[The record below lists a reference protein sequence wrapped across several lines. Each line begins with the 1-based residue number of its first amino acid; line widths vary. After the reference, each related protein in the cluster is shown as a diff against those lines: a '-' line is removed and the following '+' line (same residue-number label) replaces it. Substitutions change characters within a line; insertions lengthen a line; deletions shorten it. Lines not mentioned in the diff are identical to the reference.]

1 MSRIAEFFIVLL
13 FCNFGVMAQSSTKS
27 EQEQQLMSA
36 DQAIHEIFGDN
47 IQTLSDT
54 IFLPQRTRDSL
65 STQLHRGFEDSSF
78 LAWQVYSNSSQ
89 ELTGF
94 AIQTEELGK
103 YRPITMLIA
112 AEPDFTVAGVRILV
126 YRESRGGEVAR
137 KRFLHQYRGK
147 SLQNPIRINRD
158 IINISG
164 ATISVRGVNAGVRKS
179 LAILQRYYGKD

>member
-1 MSRIAEFFIVLL
+1 MSRIAGFFIVLL
-13 FCNFGVMAQSSTKS
+13 FCNFGVMAQQLPES
-27 EQEQQLMSA
+27 EQVQQLMSA
-36 DQAIHEIFGDN
+36 DQAIHKIFGNN
-47 IQTLSDT
+47 IQTHPDT
-54 IFLPQRTRDSL
+54 IFIPDHTRDSL
-65 STQLHRGFEDSSF
+65 STQLHRGFKDSSLLVWKVF
-78 LAWQVYSNSSQ
+78 PNSSP
-89 ELTGF
+89 ELTGY
-94 AIQTEELGK
+94 AVQTEELGK

-112 AEPDFTVAGVRILV
+112 AEPDFTVAGVRILI

-179 LAILQRYYGKD
+179 LAILQWYYGKD